1 MLNETL
7 EYLPIIQ
14 NGLPPLEGKPKKI
27 IVVGAGM
34 AGLCAAYEL
43 RRAGHEVE
51 MLEARPRVGGRV
63 YTLREPF
70 MPGLYGEAGAMRLP
84 RAHALT
90 MGYVE
95 KFKLPLIPFT
105 MSNPN
110 AFCHI
115 NGLLFRQGEVPAKVD
130 QLGFERAENERG
142 RTPAQM
148 FEEAI
153 HPIVHKL
160 ETDGDAAWPEI
171 VAKYDEYSTREFLEF
186 CHWSEGAIE
195 AYGLLA
201 NQESRMNTSF
211 VELLRSEI
219 SHSFKDMYQVA
230 GGLDQLPH
238 AFLPVLQDCIHFGAH
253 MIAIDQSPTNVTI
266 HYQTLAGRNQVSGDY
281 AIITI
286 PLSVLR
292 HVEVLKPFSHDKQR
306 AVRQLHYDT
315 SVKIFLQ
322 SKRRFWETDDGI
334 SGGNTTTDLSIRNM
348 LYPEHGRETGH
359 GVLLASYTW
368 GEDAQRWGFLSPPER
383 IVEALEDVAQ
393 IHPQIKDEFEVGASQ
408 NWADDEYA
416 GGAFVLFEPEQQT
429 LLHTHIIAPEGRIYF
444 AGEHCS
450 LTHRWIQGAIESGL
464 RSARAI
470 HVQPET

>member
-1 MLNETL
+1 MSNETM
-7 EYLPIIQ
+7 EYVPIIQ
-14 NGLPPLEGKPKKI
+14 NGLPPRATRAKKV
-27 IVVGAGM
+27 IVIGAGM
-34 AGLCAAYEL
+34 AGLSAAYEL
-43 RRAGHEVE
+43 KRAGHEVIV
-51 MLEARPRVGGRV
+51 LEARARAGGRV

-105 MSNPN
+105 MGNPN

-115 NGLLFRQGEVPAKVD
+115 NGQQFRQSELAGKVD
-130 QLGFERAENERG
+130 ELGFERTESER
-142 RTPAQM
+142 RLTPAQM

-153 HPIVHKL
+153 HPIVQNL
-160 ETDGDAAWPEI
+160 ETEGESAWTEI
-171 VAKYDEYSTREFLEF
+171 VAKYDEYSTREFLEL
-186 CHWSEGAIE
+186 CKWSEGAIE
-195 AYGLLA
+195 AYGLLE

-219 SHSFKDMYQVA
+219 SHSFKDMYQVQ
-230 GGLDQLPH
+230 GGLDQLPR
-238 AFLPVLQDCIHFGAH
+238 AFLPELQDSIRFGAH
-253 MIAIDQSPTNVTI
+253 VIAIDQSPADVTI

-281 AIITI
+281 AIITLPFSI
-286 PLSVLR
+286 LR
-292 HVEVLKPFSHDKQR
+292 HIEVLKPFSHDKQR
-306 AVRQLHYDT
+306 AIRQLHYDT

-322 SKRRFWETDDGI
+322 CKRRFWETDDGI
-334 SGGNTTTDLSIRNM
+334 SGGNTTTDLSIRNL
-348 LYPEHGRETGH
+348 LYPEHGQETGH

-368 GEDAQRWGFLSPPER
+368 GEDAQRWGFLSPTER
-383 IVEALEDVAQ
+383 IVEALDDVAQ
-393 IHPQIKDEFEVGASQ
+393 IHPQVRDEFEVGASQ
-408 NWADDEYA
+408 NWADDEFA
-416 GGAFVLFEPEQQT
+416 GGAFVLFEPEQQS
-429 LLHTHIIAPEGRIYF
+429 LLHTHIIAPEGRLYF

-470 HVQPET
+470 HVQPEE